1 MAEDPSGRRR
11 TRAPSATGTP
21 PPRMHNSGESDDSPE
36 QERRLVMQRGVSQ
49 LLFNYLPERTVDWE
63 DGLAIVILGGVRL
76 SSAWDEN
83 QCVSVLDEISHLFD
97 RWRSRGGTV
106 DPNFPDPSTERA
118 RFTIGLPQAIEAT
131 VLHTALVCPSCS
143 RLSFPSRRDIA
154 RLTRGEFHC
163 PGCGRQGLRQIPY
176 VFVHGC
182 GQLVPITEWLP
193 ATRRGEDG
201 TIEATNHPIRC
212 QRCGTAGALV
222 MPLRTERVRD
232 MRIVCQTCDTQV
244 VERLTARC
252 SRCLQGAMRRR
263 QASPPNPSSEEHP
276 TPDQAATIVTRIAMR
291 VSRYSA
297 SDTYYPQTL
306 SMLRLDRPTVTSTTD
321 EEQTLLRRMLSPAQR
336 PTTNQRTA
344 EGLGALVRRLQV
356 AEATGNREE
365 AERVR
370 TLIAQAA
377 RAPTTLSPEPVD
389 ERIVPSSPDVEKSI
403 LESLAFRQT
412 VSVRPALAVAA
423 QGAGSSEL
431 LAQQIDL
438 TRTRLGIR
446 ELLVVDDL
454 PVITA
459 TFGYT
464 RRSFEPTYEE
474 LSATNLPTQIRAFPS
489 LQRLAEQRLGRPEVV
504 GTVPILAREGE
515 HEGIFLSLDP
525 ERVLRWL
532 RLNGIEP
539 PFPELPPIAR
549 ILAVLEPVDR
559 YYDDVWL
566 RPARRLFFGLVHSL
580 SHMMM
585 RAVSRFAG
593 LERTSLSEYI
603 FLPLLGTVVF
613 DNSSTF
619 RLGGIET
626 LARDQLAAFL
636 AALSSEATECLYDAS
651 CIDHRGACHGCIHS
665 PEICCRVFNHGL
677 SRAFLIGGHAPWAD
691 VSSDLRIV
699 GYWAMDEV
707 DA

>member
-1 MAEDPSGRRR
+1 MADERHARRR
-11 TRAPSATGTP
+11 ARTPSSAVTPSARVRDGS
-21 PPRMHNSGESDDSPE
+21 NGDDSPPE
-36 QERRLVMQRGVSQ
+36 ERRLVMQRGVSQ
-49 LLFNYLPERTVDWE
+49 LLFNYLPGRTVDWE
-63 DGLAIVILGGVRL
+63 DGLAIVILGDVRL

-83 QCVSVLDEISHLFD
+83 RCVSVVDEIAQLFE
-97 RWRSRGGTV
+97 RWRSRGGTI
-106 DPNFPDPSTERA
+106 DPNFPDPTTERA

-131 VLHTALVCPSCS
+131 VLDTALVCPTCS
-143 RLSFPSRRDIA
+143 RLSFPRRRDIA

-163 PGCGRQGLRQIPY
+163 PGCGRQGLRQIPF

-182 GQLVPITEWLP
+182 GELVAITEWLP
-193 ATRRGEDG
+193 ATRRREDG
-201 TIEATNHPIRC
+201 TIEPTSRPIRC
-212 QRCGTAGALV
+212 PRCGTTGALV

-232 MRIVCQTCDTQV
+232 MRIVCLNCDTQV
-244 VERLTARC
+244 VDRLT
-252 SRCLQGAMRRR
+252 SRCRRCLEGAMRRR
-263 QASPPNPSSEEHP
+263 QTSPPHRAEEGS
-276 TPDQAATIVTRIAMR
+276 TLDQTETIVTRIAMR

-321 EEQTLLRRMLSPAQR
+321 QEQTLLHRMLSPAQR

-370 TLIAQAA
+370 ALIAQAA
-377 RAPTTLSPEPVD
+377 SASTTHSLVPVD
-389 ERIVPSSPDVEKSI
+389 ERLIPSSPDVEKAI
-403 LESLAFRQT
+403 QESLAFRQT
-412 VSVRPALAVAA
+412 VTVRPALAVAA

-431 LAQQIDL
+431 LAQQIEL

-489 LQRLAEQRLGRPEVV
+489 LQRPAAQRLGRPEVV

-515 HEGIFLSLDP
+515 HEGIFLSLEP

-532 RLNGIEP
+532 GANDIELP
-539 PFPELPPIAR
+539 SPELPPIAR
-549 ILAVLEPVDR
+549 VLSALEPVGR

-566 RPARRLFFGLVHSL
+566 RPARRLVFGLVHSL

-636 AALSSEATECLYDAS
+636 DALSSEATECLYDAS
-651 CIDHRGACHGCIHS
+651 CIDHLGACHGCIHS

-677 SRAFLIGGHAPWAD
+677 SRSFLIGGHAPWAD
-691 VSSDLRIV
+691 VSSDRRIV